1 MCVCGLL
8 FDLASDHSCYQ
19 PSRPSPHHC
28 CKLNATLRTCCL
40 QWSSVVLTTS
50 KSNSSAILFDIGI
63 LFSAIF
69 IPVQTSRMDPSAAAA
84 AAAARSRSDS
94 TLWCRDLRKTD
105 VGLSGVTY
113 CGFTAV
119 VHWYIFSTVC
129 LDAAWG
135 WSAWLRTRS
144 ETTSTLIYTVGFVVI
159 IIIIIRYKFLS
170 RHIKYVVTSWRCNI
184 TRQCAYW
191 RQVMLSVFIAR
202 CACAISSVHLSVC
215 LSRSDIVLKQ
225 LYIIFILYSL
235 SYGSPI
241 ILVFPLLA

>member
-1 MCVCGLL
+1 MM
-8 FDLASDHSCYQ
+8 
-19 PSRPSPHHC
+19 PWSPE
-28 CKLNATLRTCCL
+28 N
-40 QWSSVVLTTS
+40 
-50 KSNSSAILFDIGI
+50 
-63 LFSAIF
+63 
-69 IPVQTSRMDPSAAAA
+69 
-84 AAAARSRSDS
+84 
-94 TLWCRDLRKTD
+94 WCRPERRDVLRFHCSCS
-105 VGLSGVTY
+105 L
-113 CGFTAV
+113 
-119 VHWYIFSTVC
+119 VHFLDC

-135 WSAWLRTRS
+135 WSARLRTRS
-144 ETTSTLIYTVGFVVI
+144 ETTSTLIYTVGFVV

-225 LYIIFILYSL
+225 LYNIFILYSL